1 VSTLRSP
8 RALFISHGAPT
19 LALDKIPAHEFLIE
33 LGQRLPKPRAVVVVS
48 PHWGAPIFAIKQD
61 ERYRAWHDFGG
72 FPDELYQ
79 IQYAPPGNAALAAR
93 IAAHLQ
99 KAQIATRLVGDARLD
114 HGVWVPLMLMYPNA
128 DVPVINVAC
137 LGRDP
142 QVHYELG
149 RVLNE
154 AVDGDVLIIGS
165 GSAVHNLHELA
176 APGTAAASWATRFD
190 DWLNERIE
198 AGDHQALLNYRA
210 QGPDAARAHPT
221 EEHLMPLY
229 VALGAGGGKGQA
241 LHRSF
246 SYGNLSMAC
255 YGFEAAR

>member
-1 VSTLRSP
+1 MNTLQP

-19 LALDKIPAHEFLIE
+19 LALDKISAHQFLIE
-33 LGQRLPKPRAVVVVS
+33 LGQRLPKPRAVVVIS
-48 PHWGAPIFAIKQD
+48 PHWSAPIFAIKQD

-79 IQYAPPGNAALAAR
+79 IQYSPQGNASLAAR
-93 IAAHLQ
+93 IFEHLQ
-99 KAQIATRLVGDARLD
+99 KAQIATRMVSDPRLD
-114 HGVWVPLMLMYPNA
+114 HGVWVPLMLMYPDA
-128 DVPVINVAC
+128 DVPVVNVAC

-149 RVLNE
+149 RALRD
-154 AVDGDVLIIGS
+154 AVDDDVLIIGS

-176 APGTAAASWATRFD
+176 APGTPPASWATRFD
-190 DWLNERIE
+190 DWLNARIE
-198 AGDHQALLNYRA
+198 AGDHEALLDYRA
-210 QGPDAARAHPT
+210 QAPDAARAHPT
-221 EEHLMPLY
+221 EDHLMPFY

-255 YGFEAAR
+255 YGFPAAS

>member
-1 VSTLRSP
+1 MSTFRP

-19 LALDKIPAHEFLIE
+19 LATDKIPAHEFLIE
-33 LGQRLPKPRAVVVVS
+33 LGKRLPRPRAVVVVS
-48 PHWGAPIFAIKQD
+48 PHWSAPIFAIKQD

-79 IQYAPPGNAALAAR
+79 IQYAPPGNAALASR
-93 IAAHLQ
+93 IAEHLQ
-99 KAQIATRLVGDARLD
+99 QAQIDTRLVSDARLD
-114 HGVWVPLMLMYPNA
+114 HGVWVPLMLMYPDA

-137 LGRDP
+137 LGRNP

-149 RVLNE
+149 RALND
-154 AVDGDVLIIGS
+154 AVDDDVLIIGS

-176 APGTAAASWATRFD
+176 APTTPPASWAKHFEQ
-190 DWLNERIE
+190 WLSERIE
-198 AGDHQALLNYRA
+198 DGDHQALLNYRA
-210 QGPDAARAHPT
+210 LAPDAVRAHPT
-221 EEHLMPLY
+221 EDHLMPLY
-229 VALGAGGGKGQA
+229 VALGAGGGKGLA

-255 YGFEAAR
+255 YGFDAER

>member
-1 VSTLRSP
+1 MNTAGL

-19 LALDKIPAHEFLIE
+19 LATDKIAAHDFLLE
-33 LGQRLPKPRAVVVVS
+33 LGRRLPRPRAVVVVS

-79 IQYAPPGNAALAAR
+79 IEYAPPGNSALASR

-99 KAQIATRLVGDARLD
+99 KSQIATRLVSDARLD
-114 HGVWVPLMLMYPNA
+114 HGVWVPLMLMYPDA
-128 DVPVINVAC
+128 DVPVINIAC

-149 RVLNE
+149 RALKD
-154 AVDGDVLIIGS
+154 ALDDDVIVIGS

-176 APGTAAASWATRFD
+176 APGTPPESWATRFD
-190 DWLNERIE
+190 DWLKARIE
-198 AGDHQALLNYRA
+198 AGDHPALLDYRA
-210 QGPDAARAHPT
+210 HAPDAARAHPT
-221 EEHLMPLY
+221 EEHLMPLF
-229 VALGAGGGKGQA
+229 VALGAGGGKGQL
-241 LHRSF
+241 LHASF

-255 YGFEAAR
+255 YGFGPDA